1 MTEFTEENLRNT
13 ASRLRREAEGR
24 LDELTIGRLRALRL
38 NAVAAAPAGRRFW
51 GIAGAVAAAGM
62 TLAIAGLL
70 WLKSP
75 SEPPPAAPTSEAS
88 LADLDLLTTEN
99 PDFYGNLDFYRW
111 LESQSGQG

>member
-1 MTEFTEENLRNT
+1 VTESTEESLRSAAT
-13 ASRLRREAEGR
+13 RLRRESEQR
-24 LDELTIGRLRALRL
+24 LDEFTIARLRAMRL
-38 NAVAAAPAGRRFW
+38 NAVAAAPARRRFW

-75 SEPPPAAPTSEAS
+75 SEPPTATPSEAS
-88 LADLDLLTTEN
+88 LADIDLLTEN

-111 LESQSGQG
+111 LESQSDAG

>member
-1 MTEFTEENLRNT
+1 VTEFTEENLRNA
-13 ASRLRREAEGR
+13 ASRLRRKAEEQ
-24 LDELTIGRLRALRL
+24 LDEFTIARLRALRL
-38 NAVAAAPAGRRFW
+38 NAVAAAPARRRFW

-75 SEPPPAAPTSEAS
+75 SEPAPAAPVSEAS
-88 LADLDLLTTEN
+88 LTDLDLLTTEN

-111 LESQSGQG
+111 LASQSSQG

>member
-24 LDELTIGRLRALRL
+24 FDELTIARLRAIRL
-38 NAVAAAPAGRRFW
+38 KAVAAAPARRRSW

-75 SEPPPAAPTSEAS
+75 SEPPAAPAGEAS
-88 LADLDLLTTEN
+88 VADIDLLTTEN

-111 LESQSGQG
+111 LASQSDAG